1 MSYAEELWGH
11 FYSMDTNEDKFLDS
25 TEMLE
30 YLNKNKTDGKHRK
43 KNNQLRYEDVF
54 EKNFCLHKRMV
65 QLGKLSQISRFL
77 RDNSN

>member
-30 YLNKNKTDGKHRK
+30 YLNKNKTDGKHGK

-54 EKNFCLHKRMV
+54 ENNMV
-65 QLGKLSQISRFL
+65 KLRKFFKISR
-77 RDNSN
+77 SI